1 MLGYSTYAGLLLS
14 PERPSDGGQRCHK
27 DRVCPFPLSP
37 ASIAYHQFSR
47 FYHFMSITPY
57 LTVTFTVHFCGDSQ
71 GKMRSHLCFSF
82 DASALRPLV
91 LLFHRLMVFS
101 HLPAIGAQVYSFGEM
116 PWDPEL
122 MQTCFREAERSRG
135 RLEQLVVPFGFL
147 GARSLVF
154 GAQDL
159 AQQVRQSR

>member
-1 MLGYSTYAGLLLS
+1 MVGKGATRTECAHFPSVLPAPRITSSPGFTILCPSHHTSLLLLL
-14 PERPSDGGQRCHK
+14 CIF
-27 DRVCPFPLSP
+27 VV
-37 ASIAYHQFSR
+37 I
-47 FYHFMSITPY
+47 
-57 LTVTFTVHFCGDSQ
+57 DSQ

>member
-1 MLGYSTYAGLLLS
+1 M
-14 PERPSDGGQRCHK
+14 
-27 DRVCPFPLSP
+27 V
-37 ASIAYHQFSR
+37 IAKVGS
-47 FYHFMSITPY
+47 
-57 LTVTFTVHFCGDSQ
+57 V
-71 GKMRSHLCFSF
+71 SHLYFSF
-82 DASALRPLV
+82 DASTLRSLV

-101 HLPAIGAQVYSFGEM
+101 HPTAIGAQVYSFGEM

-122 MQTCFREAERSRG
+122 MQTCFREAEQSRG

-159 AQQVRQSR
+159 AQQVRQKATAFTEQASSCVLGRSWCGDRPGLPS